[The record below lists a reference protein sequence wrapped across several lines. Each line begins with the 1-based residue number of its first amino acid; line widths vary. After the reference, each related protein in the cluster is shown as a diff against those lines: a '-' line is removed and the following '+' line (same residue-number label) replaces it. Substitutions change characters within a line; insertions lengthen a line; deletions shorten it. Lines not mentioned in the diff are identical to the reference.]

1 MTTLQ
6 CMQTWRMRRK
16 MKINNL
22 IKKLNE
28 ENAPPDGWK
37 DEDKVQLECR
47 AKKCSSTLR
56 PDWTSKLDPR
66 YCLDCMP
73 W

>member
-1 MTTLQ
+1 
-6 CMQTWRMRRK
+6 

-22 IKKLNE
+22 IKKLNT
-28 ENAPPDGWK
+28 ENAPPDGWQ
-37 DEDKVQLECR
+37 DEDKVHIECR
-47 AKKCSSTLR
+47 AKKCSSVLK